1 MDVIDELATVWG
13 EFVDV
18 DGWMG
23 VEVGESTVDLVVV
36 WDTATTEGLDDTEEC
51 ICIGNGRMG

>member
-1 MDVIDELATVWG
+1 MDIIDKLATVWG

-36 WDTATTEGLDDTEEC
+36 WDTATTEGLDDAEEC